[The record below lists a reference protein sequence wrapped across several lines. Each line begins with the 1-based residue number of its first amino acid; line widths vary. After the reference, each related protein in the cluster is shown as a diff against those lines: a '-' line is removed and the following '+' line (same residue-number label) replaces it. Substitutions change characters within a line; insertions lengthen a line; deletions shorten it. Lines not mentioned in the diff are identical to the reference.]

1 MLGLVCE
8 VVLELKP
15 LEPPLLGFGFVL
27 PVAGLFK
34 LSAPFCPLC
43 PLFVPVL
50 LGTKFEPPWLP

>member
-8 VVLELKP
+8 LV

-27 PVAGLFK
+27 SVAGLLE

-43 PLFVPVL
+43 VLFVPVL
-50 LGTKFEPPWLP
+50 LGVKFEPP